1 MSLSCPRVEKRNNK
15 KPVHVGMM
23 IMTLSYAYV
32 YNKSIFNLLCN
43 KRETED
49 QIKGGQIIFRNNLR

>member
-1 MSLSCPRVEKRNNK
+1 MI
-15 KPVHVGMM
+15 